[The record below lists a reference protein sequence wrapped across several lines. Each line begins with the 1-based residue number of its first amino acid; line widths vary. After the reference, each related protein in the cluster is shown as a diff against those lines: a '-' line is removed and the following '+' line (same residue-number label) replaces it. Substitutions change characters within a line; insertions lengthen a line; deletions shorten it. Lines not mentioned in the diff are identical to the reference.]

1 MTNNREKR
9 VYTESVHVFMG
20 LQRTS
25 KQGNKNCIRTVIK
38 DEELDLKVLESKLKV
53 FGGEWRIHKTV
64 NARDVEKAR
73 KWLIKHL
80 IDNPE
85 NAAFVD
91 SAWRTALLQ
100 KECISG
106 EKRFMLDVDTK
117 VIAEIEEIEKLI
129 QFSGGIID
137 LKVETPGGWHYITKP
152 FDTRS
157 VCNHKD
163 VTLIRDG
170 YYYIKTV
177 YSEEWVEANKT
188 K

>member
-9 VYTESVHVFMG
+9 VYREAVHIYMG

-38 DEELDLKVLESKLKV
+38 DDELDLKILESKLEV

-80 IDNPE
+80 IDCPE
-85 NAAFVD
+85 NASFVD

-100 KECISG
+100 KECIYG
-106 EKRFMLDVDTK
+106 EKRFMLDIDTK
-117 VIAEIEEIEKLI
+117 EKMRLDYLDKLLCE
-129 QFSGGIID
+129 Q
-137 LKVETPGGWHYITKP
+137 KVNILEGHETPNGFHYITNP
-152 FDTRS
+152 FDTRK
-157 VCNHKD
+157 VCELDYVN
-163 VTLIRDG
+163 LLRDG

-177 YSEEWVEANKT
+177 GTPTNI
-188 K
+188 